1 MFRAHGGRRQGRG
14 RGKLGAKSPAARRAS
29 GAASSCGP
37 PSWRRPSWRSTDPP
51 AELAAL
57 ADTVRADGGAVL
69 ASYREPLGGHALLL
83 VALPVDQV
91 VPTPFQ
97 RDISDAHVRRLTQAM
112 DKTKRFLD
120 PIIAVREPTDGAAY
134 WTPNGYHRLT
144 ALKELGAK
152 SVLALLVPERAVAY
166 QILALNIEKAHNL
179 REKAIGVRRMYLDL
193 LDGRRRT
200 RSRTRWSSR
209 SRRWRRWG
217 SRTRSA
223 ARLSGGAYHPILRK
237 ADSWVKGKLKNA
249 IATRRARAALLLAY
263 DDAVNGRDR
272 DAEGARVQQPLPA
285 RVRRRAHQPAAVHQ
299 GDAAAARGAAA
310 DDDQA
315 RARHGREQ
323 DQDAKTSRARAARP
337 RRARTDRHDSATRRH
352 LRSRR
357 HADRAHPGFRR
368 DPRRDRPAAGAAD
381 PGAAGGAA
389 AGAAGPRRGDHGAAR
404 ARRDRA
410 RHACPMAAPICWGT
424 WRRWRFRSRS

>member
-1 MFRAHGGRRQGRG
+1 MVEKAKAKA
-14 RGKLGAKSPAARRAS
+14 RGKKPSGTPRKRRGVKLRPTELAATELAL
-29 GAASSCGP
+29 
-37 PSWRRPSWRSTDPP
+37 TDPP

-193 LDGRRRT
+193 LEVGDDEESYALEFEEPALATLGFAYEER
-200 RSRTRWSSR
+200 
-209 SRRWRRWG
+209 G
-217 SRTRSA
+217 
-223 ARLSGGAYHPILRK
+223 RLSGGAYHPILRK

-263 DDAVNGRDR
+263 DDAVT
-272 DAEGARVQQPLPA
+272 
-285 RVRRRAHQPAAVHQ
+285 AAI
-299 GDAAAARGAAA
+299 ATLKARGFNSPYLRAFVV
-310 DDDQA
+310 A
-315 RARHGREQ
+315 RTNPLRFIKGTPPPLEELLPSMT
-323 DQDAKTSRARAARP
+323 KRAAGMDASKIKTEDV
-337 RRARTDRHDSATRRH
+337 ART
-352 LRSRR
+352 
-357 HADRAHPGFRR
+357 
-368 DPRRDRPAAGAAD
+368 
-381 PGAAGGAA
+381 GGAPEA
-389 AGAAGPRRGDHGAAR
+389 SAD
-404 ARRDRA
+404 
-410 RHACPMAAPICWGT
+410 
-424 WRRWRFRSRS
+424 